1 MGIIEET
8 IDAIALK
15 DLETIEESEKK
26 DKKPKKVELTAELV
40 LQVVELARA
49 GVDMRDIKR
58 SVIDAGPQGQKWKL
72 DYAQIREIL
81 EYRAKRYAELTV
93 DTIEP

>member
-1 MGIIEET
+1 MGIIEDT
-8 IDAIALK
+8 IDAIKLD
-15 DLETIEESEKK
+15 DLATIVEKESSGKG
-26 DKKPKKVELTAELV
+26 PKRVELTVELV

-49 GVDMRDIKR
+49 GVDIRGIKR
-58 SVIDAGPQGQKWKL
+58 AVVDTGPQGQKWKL
-72 DYAQIREIL
+72 NYAQIIEIL